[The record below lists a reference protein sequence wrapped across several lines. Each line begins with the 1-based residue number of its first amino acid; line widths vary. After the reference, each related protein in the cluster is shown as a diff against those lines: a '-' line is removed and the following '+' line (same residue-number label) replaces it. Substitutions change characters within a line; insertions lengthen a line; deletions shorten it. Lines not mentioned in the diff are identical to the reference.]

1 MYYLRWLFS
10 RTLRKASEL
19 EDTVRKLLNHQR
31 DILAPQAV
39 KAMEEALAEY
49 RKITRGGAPHSSILD
64 AMDNLESTAGKWLRP
79 YPNPGIRE
87 NILMLLE
94 IAVLIVG
101 SRAFLIQPMVIP
113 TGSAQPTLW
122 GVTYEDLRDTNTP
135 VPSWPMRIWEKVAYG
150 VSYYQITAPED
161 LEITNWD
168 ENPTMVM
175 PFVKKQNIQTTA
187 GPITVWF
194 PPESFPR
201 QLGFFDEAR
210 RTMKKRRFRKG
221 EEIARARVTTGDHL
235 FVERVSYNFRKPE
248 RGDII
253 VFRSEK
259 HPGMTANTHY
269 IKRLVGLGGET
280 VRIGDD
286 RHTYING
293 RELTTN
299 DPGFHKVFAFDPK
312 QPPVADHY
320 SGHVNGAIWQEAWGN
335 PGPTRNFPDGKTEVQ
350 IRPNHYVTFGD
361 NTMNSADSRDW
372 PVPDFPQERVIG
384 RHWMVFWPFLRTGRV
399 NFGWGQD

>member
-10 RTLRKASEL
+10 RTLRKASEM
-19 EDTVRKLLNHQR
+19 EDAVRKLLNHQR

-39 KAMEEALAEY
+39 EAMEQALKEF
-49 RKITRGGAPHSSILD
+49 RQTVRGGAPHSSILD
-64 AMDNLESTAGKWLRP
+64 AMDHLESTASKWLKP
-79 YPNPGIRE
+79 YPNPSIRE
-87 NILMLLE
+87 NVLMLLE

-122 GVTYEDLRDTNTP
+122 GVTYEDLRDTHTP

-168 ENPTMVM
+168 ETPTMVM

-235 FVERVSYNFRKPE
+235 FVERVSYNFRRPE

-299 DPGFHKVFAFDPK
+299 DPGFHKVFAFDPN
-312 QPPVADHY
+312 QPPVADRY
-320 SGHVNGAIWQEAWGN
+320 SGHVNGTVWQQAWGN
-335 PGPTRNFPDGKTEVQ
+335 PGPTRNFPDGKAEVQ

-384 RHWMVFWPFLRTGRV
+384 RHWMVFWPFLRNGRL
-399 NFGWGQD
+399 NCGWGQD